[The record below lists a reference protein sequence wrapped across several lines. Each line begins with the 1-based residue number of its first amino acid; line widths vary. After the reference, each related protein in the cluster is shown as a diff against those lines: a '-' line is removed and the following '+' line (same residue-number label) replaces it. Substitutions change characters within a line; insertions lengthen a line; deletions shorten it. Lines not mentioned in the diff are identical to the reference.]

1 MSFINF
7 SRYISRLYDEKQF
20 IYKLHF
26 SNAQNQRSSNNSS
39 IVWMFIVPIVPLLFY
54 IILAQINIFP
64 AVDGIDRLL
73 YVSLGVVGWF
83 LFSGLVTAPVSVIR
97 GVMTEIEQSKFLML
111 TSILVKIFELFIDS
125 LIRFIVVVAIIISFF
140 SDVIEFSIFALPL
153 LAFWIFIFFGLGLLA
168 SLIGMAFSNFSKF
181 WLVFMNYGIFISG
194 VLFPIAKIEAAG
206 FIAKYNPFY
215 IAIDSIRSLV
225 VLGSYEFSAS
235 YIVMSFIL
243 ICFSVFGLITFIR
256 FEHIVRE
263 SL

>member
-1 MSFINF
+1 MSLANF
-7 SRYISRLYDEKQF
+7 SRYFSRLYDEKQF

-26 SNAQNQRSSNNSS
+26 SNAQNQRSSTNSS

-73 YVSLGVVGWF
+73 YVSIGVVGWF

-97 GVMTEIEQSKFLML
+97 GVITEIEQSKFLML
-111 TSILVKIFELFIDS
+111 TTILVKIFELLFDS
-125 LIRFIVVVAIIISFF
+125 LIRVIVVVAIIMSFF

-168 SLIGMAFSNFSKF
+168 SLVGVAFSNFSKF
-181 WLVFMNYGIFISG
+181 WLVFMNYGIFVSG
-194 VLFPIAKIEAAG
+194 VLFPIGKIEAAG
-206 FIAKYNPFY
+206 FIANYNPFY
-215 IAIDSIRSLV
+215 IAIDSIRSLMI
-225 VLGSYEFSAS
+225 LGAYEFSSA
-235 YIVMSFIL
+235 YIAMSFIL
-243 ICFSVFGLITFIR
+243 ICVSVFGLIAFIR